1 MASYSNISWGA
12 VFCKYFKIILD
23 LFSLD
28 RKKALVVVTLKM
40 VQCRKDGMR
49 RYCDGDLNCAILHM

>member
-12 VFCKYFKIILD
+12 VFCKYFKILLD

-28 RKKALVVVTLKM
+28 RKKALVVVTLKWFSVKKM
-40 VQCRKDGMR
+40 E
-49 RYCDGDLNCAILHM
+49 